1 LTYDDLFEKAQL
13 IIRTK
18 PICDFYLK
26 EENKIVP
33 QIEKTDS
40 THSIGVIQA
49 ATDDNPTLAPEVIDE
64 MYENM
69 PDPDGTA
76 VATRRYG
83 IFKQATGRIFKD
95 FSYKLHVID
104 FKNHD
109 ITPDT
114 RSDWNQGRTMDY
126 HPKNNPAL
134 RWVEMSPDDEA
145 FVYEEWNPNPG
156 DWTIDRMCEEI
167 GRRSGMDTFACS
179 LIDPL
184 AKAPVQRKNSE
195 IPEKNPL
202 DMINSAFHKLKKDGI
217 CSGGYWQSYNTK
229 GEAGRDEIIKRLHNS
244 VKVGKPFNNKV
255 VCEKTGREKKLPTIW
270 FSRKVK
276 DCCTSIKHWRVETWA
291 SNRQLA
297 TKDKKQTP
305 TEKYSHFCTALE
317 GLFKDKRFRSRLERS
332 EERRVGKEWRS
343 RGWPDE

>member
-1 LTYDDLFEKAQL
+1 M
-13 IIRTK
+13 RTK

-114 RSDWNQGRTMDY
+114 RSAWNQGRTMD
-126 HPKNNPAL
+126 
-134 RWVEMSPDDEA
+134 
-145 FVYEEWNPNPG
+145 
-156 DWTIDRMCEEI
+156 
-167 GRRSGMDTFACS
+167 
-179 LIDPL
+179 
-184 AKAPVQRKNSE
+184 
-195 IPEKNPL
+195 
-202 DMINSAFHKLKKDGI
+202 
-217 CSGGYWQSYNTK
+217 
-229 GEAGRDEIIKRLHNS
+229 
-244 VKVGKPFNNKV
+244 
-255 VCEKTGREKKLPTIW
+255 
-270 FSRKVK
+270 
-276 DCCTSIKHWRVETWA
+276 
-291 SNRQLA
+291 
-297 TKDKKQTP
+297 
-305 TEKYSHFCTALE
+305 
-317 GLFKDKRFRSRLERS
+317 
-332 EERRVGKEWRS
+332 
-343 RGWPDE
+343 